1 MGNLRARHAELQM
14 KMELDVEA
22 LEKQLRDR
30 KETQYKLVEGKRRAD
45 EQVEALEAKS
55 KAIFEKYGKL
65 GAHLQHE
72 TQVKRYGLYGEFE
85 SLPSKS

>member
-1 MGNLRARHAELQM
+1 M
-14 KMELDVEA
+14 EA

-45 EQVEALEAKS
+45 EQVAALEAKS

-65 GAHLQHE
+65 DAHLQHE
-72 TQVKRYGLYGEFE
+72 TQVKRYVLGTSECVE
-85 SLPSKS
+85 HPSRCPKKRETPSQ

>member
-1 MGNLRARHAELQM
+1 M

-45 EQVEALEAKS
+45 EQVAAVEAKS

-65 GAHLQHE
+65 GAYLQHE
-72 TQVKRYGLYGEFE
+72 TQVKRYVLGGSGCVEP
-85 SLPSKS
+85 SSRCSKS

>member
-1 MGNLRARHAELQM
+1 M

-22 LEKQLRDR
+22 LEKQVRDS
-30 KETQYKLVEGKRRAD
+30 KETQYKLVEQQHTLFEGRRRAE
-45 EQVEALEAKS
+45 EQMAALEMKS

-72 TQVKRYGLYGEFE
+72 TQAKKYDLGGSGCRESYLHVFE
-85 SLPSKS
+85 Q

>member
-1 MGNLRARHAELQM
+1 M

-22 LEKQLRDR
+22 LEKQVRDR
-30 KETQYKLVEGKRRAD
+30 KETQYKLVEQQQNLLEGRRRAE
-45 EQVEALEAKS
+45 EQVVALETKS

-72 TQVKRYGLYGEFE
+72 TQAKKYGSSGLRFGESDLHVFRQ
-85 SLPSKS
+85 

>member
-1 MGNLRARHAELQM
+1 M
-14 KMELDVEA
+14 KMELDVES

-45 EQVEALEAKS
+45 EQVAALEAKS

-72 TQVKRYGLYGEFE
+72 TQVKRYVLSGFGLYGGFE
-85 SLPSKS
+85 SRCSRNREQY